1 MLCNACARAVS
12 CMLYTFMHVCVCMY
26 VFVCVGEKERE
37 RVCVCVPAAVK
48 DRCTTACLF
57 ATVDLKWHDFFI

>member
-1 MLCNACARAVS
+1 MYVVYIHAC
-12 CMLYTFMHVCVCMY
+12 VCVCMY

-57 ATVDLKWHDFFI
+57 ATVDLKWHYFFI